1 MPLSDPRFL
10 ALNSWI
16 ARTLGDEAQLALISG
31 DASFRRYYR
40 VQYLSQTFIT
50 MDSPPDLVPVAP
62 FIDLANAYHDHG
74 ILAPEVK
81 AAELTQGF
89 LLLSDLGDTQLLEV
103 LTPENVEQY
112 YGKALG
118 LLEALQTITSS
129 AGQPLPD
136 YDDAFVLRELTIFIE
151 WLVEHHL
158 QLTLDSQTRQ
168 MIDGCFSLL
177 IENVAQQPKV
187 GMHRDYHSRNL
198 MLCDDELA
206 VIDFQDAVIGPITY
220 DAVSLLRDCYVR
232 WPNHVVEPLLN
243 RHYQQMRALGR
254 ISGEVAFSQYRRW
267 FDLMG
272 MQRHLKAAGI
282 FCRLNYRD
290 AKPGYLKDIPLTL
303 SYVCDIGAQY
313 PEFAPFIAW
322 LRREV
327 MPHMTSDKL
336 SQLTGHVEVQ
346 G

>member
-16 ARTLGDEAQLALISG
+16 ARTLGDEAQIALISG

-40 VQYLSQTFIT
+40 VKCSNQTFIA

-62 FIDLANAYHDHG
+62 FIALANAYCDHG

-81 AAELTQGF
+81 AADMAQGF

-103 LTPENVEQY
+103 LTLDNVGHH

-118 LLEALQTITSS
+118 LLDEIQTITSS

-136 YDDAFVLRELTIFIE
+136 YDDAFVLRELNIFVE
-151 WLVEHHL
+151 WLLEHHL
-158 QLTLDSQTRQ
+158 QLSLDSQTRQ
-168 MIDGCFSLL
+168 MIYDCFGLL
-177 IENVAQQPKV
+177 IDNVAQQPKV

-198 MLCDDELA
+198 MLCDGKLA
-206 VIDFQDAVIGPITY
+206 VIDFQDAVLGPITY

-232 WPNHVVEPLLN
+232 WPNAVVEPLLEL
-243 RHYQQMRALGR
+243 HYKQARALGR
-254 ISGEVAFSQYRRW
+254 IGNKVDLAQYRRW

-290 AKPGYLKDIPLTL
+290 GKPGYLKDIPLTL
-303 SYVCDIGAQY
+303 DYVCDIGAKY
-313 PEFAPFIAW
+313 PEFEPFVAW
-322 LRREV
+322 LRCEV
-327 MPHMTSDKL
+327 VPHMTSDKL
-336 SQLTGHVEVQ
+336 SQLTSKSEAQ
-346 G
+346 

>member
-16 ARTLGDEAQLALISG
+16 ARTLGDEARVSLISG

-40 VQYLSQTFIT
+40 VQFSNQTFIA

-62 FIDLANAYHDHG
+62 FIALANAYHDHG

-81 AAELTQGF
+81 AADLSQGF

-103 LTPENVEQY
+103 LTLDNVGHY

-118 LLEALQTITSS
+118 LLDKLQTITSA

-136 YDDAFVLRELTIFIE
+136 YDDAFVLRELNIFVE
-151 WLVEHHL
+151 WLLERHL
-158 QLTLDSQTRQ
+158 KLSLDSHTRQ
-168 MIDGCFSLL
+168 IIDNCFDLL
-177 IENVAQQPKV
+177 IDNVAQQPKV

-206 VIDFQDAVIGPITY
+206 VIDFQDAVLGPITY

-232 WPNHVVEPLLN
+232 WPLDVVEPLLEQ
-243 RHYQQMRALGR
+243 HYNQMRALGR
-254 ISGEVAFSQYRRW
+254 IGDEVNLSLYRRW

-303 SYVCDIGAQY
+303 SYVCDIGEQY
-313 PEFAPFIAW
+313 PEFEQFVAW

-327 MPHMTSDKL
+327 MPQMTSDKL
-336 SQLTGHVEVQ
+336 SQLTNETEAL
-346 G
+346 

>member
-40 VQYLSQTFIT
+40 VRYLSQTFIA

-62 FIDLANAYHDHG
+62 FIALANAYHDHG

-89 LLLSDLGDTQLLEV
+89 LLLSDLGDIQLLEV

-118 LLEALQTITSS
+118 LLEALQTITSA

-158 QLTLDSQTRQ
+158 KLTLDSQTRQ

-232 WPNHVVEPLLN
+232 WPLDVVEALLEQ
-243 RHYQQMRALGR
+243 HYNQMRVLGR
-254 ISGEVAFSQYRRW
+254 LGDEVNLSQYRRW

-303 SYVCDIGAQY
+303 SYVCDIGEQY

-327 MPHMTSDKL
+327 MPHMTCKKL
-336 SQLTGHVEVQ
+336 SQLTSHVEVQ
-346 G
+346 R